1 MQVPGYWHDQGLKN
15 IHGVVW
21 FRKTIVVPSS
31 MAGQPARLF
40 LGTIV
45 DRDSV
50 YLNGQ
55 LVGTTAYQYPPRKY
69 NIPAGLL
76 KAGENTLVVRVI
88 NYSGNGGFTKDKPY
102 QLFSQRDTVDLK
114 GSWQYQ
120 LGAAA
125 PVIPPSV
132 AYYSKP
138 LGLYNAMI
146 APMFL
151 PGELMLIPRFLVVS
165 SLGLADTYAGVI
177 LPGLLSAMG
186 IFLLRQTFASVPQEL
201 EDAARMDGCREWGI
215 FWHVMLPAARPAL
228 AVLAIFGFISV
239 WNSFIWPLVVLKD
252 TDKYPIALALSYLT
266 GVTGTDVRSLAAGT
280 VISLIPVIFFFVLMQ
295 RHILEGMKGAVK
307 G

>member
-1 MQVPGYWHDQGLKN
+1 MTARTRRRSTLAANYAVLVVIAVVFVAPFIVLVSAAFKPATQDVFSFPPDLVPRPPVFDWFIRAWTVIDFPRYLLN
-15 IHGVVW
+15 SVLYVGVMVPAYLVVAALTAYPLARMR
-21 FRKTIVVPSS
+21 FRGRTLVFF
-31 MAGQPARLF
+31 LF
-40 LGTIV
+40 LST
-45 DRDSV
+45 
-50 YLNGQ
+50 
-55 LVGTTAYQYPPRKY
+55 
-69 NIPAGLL
+69 
-76 KAGENTLVVRVI
+76 
-88 NYSGNGGFTKDKPY
+88 
-102 QLFSQRDTVDLK
+102 
-114 GSWQYQ
+114 
-120 LGAAA
+120 
-125 PVIPPSV
+125 
-132 AYYSKP
+132 
-138 LGLYNAMI
+138 
-146 APMFL
+146 MFL

-165 SLGLADTYAGVI
+165 QLGLADTYAGVI

-186 IFLLRQTFASVPQEL
+186 IFLLRQTFAAVPQEL